1 MIPIPR
7 DFREFFRLL
16 NKHRAKYLVIGGY
29 AVGYHGYPRYT
40 GDVDIFVA
48 VSPQNGKAM
57 VKVFCEF
64 GFADDNLTPEF
75 FCDYGQ
81 VIRLGREPMKLEIV
95 NQIDGVNFSRCY
107 ARRVRARFEGLT
119 VNFIAYEDLLKNK
132 RASGRHKDLQDIE
145 VLQSNR
151 SSKRRPRS

>member
-40 GDVDIFVA
+40 GDVDIFMA

-57 VKVFCEF
+57 VKVFSEF
-64 GFADDNLTPEF
+64 GFSNGNLTPEF

-95 NQIDGVNFSRCY
+95 NQIDGVKFSQCY
-107 ARRVRARFEGLT
+107 ARRVRARFKGLA

-132 RASGRHKDLQDIE
+132 RASGRHKDLQDVE
-145 VLQSNR
+145 VLQSARPSRCR
-151 SSKRRPRS
+151 SR

>member
-16 NKHRAKYLVIGGY
+16 NKHRVKYLVIGGY

-48 VSPQNGKAM
+48 VS
-57 VKVFCEF
+57 
-64 GFADDNLTPEF
+64 
-75 FCDYGQ
+75 
-81 VIRLGREPMKLEIV
+81 
-95 NQIDGVNFSRCY
+95 
-107 ARRVRARFEGLT
+107 
-119 VNFIAYEDLLKNK
+119 

-145 VLQSNR
+145 VLQSHR
-151 SSKRRPRS
+151 RPKRRER